1 MPLYNSAKL
10 EIANGTI
17 DLSSDTFYVMLLTGY
32 APDVDAHNR
41 RDDVTGDEI
50 SGTGY
55 TAGGAQITTI
65 AVNQD
70 NTNDRMTMTGD
81 DVEWPT
87 STLSATHAVI
97 YKLTGSGA
105 ASDNLLGYIA
115 FGETKTST
123 AGLFKIAWAGGIVLT
138 IT

>member
-1 MPLYNSAKL
+1 MPLYNSAKV

-17 DLSSDTFYVMLLTGY
+17 DLDNDTFYVMLLTGY
-32 APDVDAHNR
+32 TPDVDAHSR
-41 RDDVTGDEI
+41 RDDVSGSEI

-65 AVNQD
+65 TVVQD
-70 NTNDRMTMTGD
+70 NTNDRANMTGD

-87 STLSATHAVI
+87 STISATHAVI

-123 AGLFKIAWAGGIVLT
+123 SGLFKIAWAGGIVLT
-138 IT
+138 LS